1 MNPLFAETQQ
11 DPAYESLSHLQM
23 KEDKEEGVKFESKQI
38 DPPAFDEQIDPPA
51 FDEGKLLVDP
61 PTVDDADD
69 RYTVTA
75 TNDELKGIG
84 GLAGRKAALYGK

>member
-1 MNPLFAETQQ
+1 
-11 DPAYESLSHLQM
+11 M
-23 KEDKEEGVKFESKQI
+23 KEDKEEGDKFESKQI
-38 DPPAFDEQIDPPA
+38 DPPTFDEGKQIDPPT
-51 FDEGKLLVDP
+51 F
-61 PTVDDADD
+61 DDADD

>member
-23 KEDKEEGVKFESKQI
+23 KEDKEEGVKFEGKQI
-38 DPPAFDEQIDPPA
+38 
-51 FDEGKLLVDP
+51 DP

-69 RYTVTA
+69 RYTATA

>member
-23 KEDKEEGVKFESKQI
+23 KEDKEEGVEFESK
-38 DPPAFDEQIDPPA
+38 QIDPPA